1 MNILQSQILSRVA
14 YKRHISLEDKKKTKN
29 NNYSTNTM
37 FLALQRCNSG
47 PLQVLSSLFG
57 SAAGMRTEHVSSLH
71 NQINKKKNGPFVGNG
86 AEVSPHLGPNQSLVG
101 SVTSV
106 SRGR

>member
-1 MNILQSQILSRVA
+1 
-14 YKRHISLEDKKKTKN
+14 
-29 NNYSTNTM
+29 M

-71 NQINKKKNGPFVGNG
+71 SQINKKKV
-86 AEVSPHLGPNQSLVG
+86 HLWVTAQRFRLVPRPGPNQSLVG

-106 SRGR
+106 SIGR